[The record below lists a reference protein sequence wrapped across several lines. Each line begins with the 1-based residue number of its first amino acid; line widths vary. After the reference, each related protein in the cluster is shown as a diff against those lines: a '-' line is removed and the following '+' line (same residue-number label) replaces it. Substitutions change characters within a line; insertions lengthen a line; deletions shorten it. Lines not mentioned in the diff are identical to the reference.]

1 MTPKDRS
8 LVVRPTSSSTSS
20 DPPERPRATVL
31 YSPSRPWTWEDVQN
45 ISNRLNTV
53 AYTPDD
59 GRIVIQ
65 GTPTLVEVVNALEGR
80 VGFIMTADR
89 RSLYVRA

>member
-8 LVVRPTSSSTSS
+8 IVVRTDSSSKGFG
-20 DPPERPRATVL
+20 PPERPRATIL
-31 YSPSRPWTWEDVQN
+31 YRPSRPWTWEDVQN

-53 AYTPDD
+53 VYTPDD

-65 GTPTLVEVVNALEGR
+65 GTPSQREVVDALGTR
-80 VGFIMTADR
+80 IGFIMTSDR
-89 RSLYVRA
+89 RVPSANA